1 MKTMQLYNIQLYARE
16 SLKSGGKEI
25 KKSSYAPKRGEIVE
39 VEK

>member
-1 MKTMQLYNIQLYARE
+1 MQLYARE
-16 SLKSGGKEI
+16 FLKSGGKEI